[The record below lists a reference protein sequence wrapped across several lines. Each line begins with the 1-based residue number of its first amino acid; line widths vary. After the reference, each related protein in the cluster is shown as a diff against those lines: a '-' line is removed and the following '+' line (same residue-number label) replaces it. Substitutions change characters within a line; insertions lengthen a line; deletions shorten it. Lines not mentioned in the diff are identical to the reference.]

1 MPNLS
6 HEQVEAMEK
15 FLKWLKTYPFSEADE
30 NRTNYTIS
38 SMQNNRG
45 DNCIHVKFFLREK
58 LERPEVSEDV
68 QKMRKLLEEPI
79 PRRDGWRDG
88 DEITG
93 ELIKN
98 K

>member
-58 LERPEVSEDV
+58 LEVDPFNN
-68 QKMRKLLEEPI
+68 
-79 PRRDGWRDG
+79 
-88 DEITG
+88 
-93 ELIKN
+93 LIKSQILETD
-98 K
+98 